1 MDGDALL
8 LEKVPQG
15 RHVIQTAGVQAE
27 ARIQAFGRRLVAVR
41 GMFRAKQGHGAPVA
55 VIFCRFQEGQGH
67 IGHIFLL
74 GGQGQ
79 HADDLEWQAHGLH
92 LAVAGAFEPAGQL
105 VARPQAQAF
114 GHGRGKHDTAGSG
127 PRTQAAR
134 VVGIVLAVQQQGRY
148 RQGMAG
154 QQGILMAGGLHGD
167 VQGRAPLRQ
176 QLHRGGQGAGSGH
189 DEGHPAIVAPPVHI
203 GGGKVSAAHGGD
215 LQRGGIVAQA
225 FGQGLHHAELDAEK
239 DQQRRQDGRQPQDGA
254 GGEQTLVQ
262 VIPQGKV
269 ADLYKGMHGVT
280 VGDGR

>member
-1 MDGDALL
+1 M
-8 LEKVPQG
+8 
-15 RHVIQTAGVQAE
+15 
-27 ARIQAFGRRLVAVR
+27 
-41 GMFRAKQGHGAPVA
+41 
-55 VIFCRFQEGQGH
+55 
-67 IGHIFLL
+67 
-74 GGQGQ
+74 
-79 HADDLEWQAHGLH
+79 
-92 LAVAGAFEPAGQL
+92 
-105 VARPQAQAF
+105 
-114 GHGRGKHDTAGSG
+114 
-127 PRTQAAR
+127 
-134 VVGIVLAVQQQGRY
+134 VGIVLAVQQQGRY

-176 QLHRGGQGAGSGH
+176 QLHRGGQGAGTGH

-225 FGQGLHHAELDAEK
+225 FGQGLHHAEFDAEK